1 MSFCGENYFIILEL
15 SLFISLSK
23 IPQLFYTIGMIPIQK
38 IIGKKSDELRSGGFA
53 GPGALNNGA
62 DITFCTV
69 QSGIVVSGDFRIK
82 PFCDK

>member
-1 MSFCGENYFIILEL
+1 M
-15 SLFISLSK
+15 K
-23 IPQLFYTIGMIPIQK
+23 IGSCFLVYHKKSSSRNLCGMIPIQK